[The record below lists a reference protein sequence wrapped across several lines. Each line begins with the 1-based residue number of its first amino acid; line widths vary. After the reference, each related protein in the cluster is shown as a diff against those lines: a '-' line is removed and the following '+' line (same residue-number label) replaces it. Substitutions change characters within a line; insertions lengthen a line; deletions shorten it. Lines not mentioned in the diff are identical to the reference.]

1 MRGTPRRAGA
11 SVEPVSTGRASVPVS
26 SAAKRWTLI
35 ACILGSGIV
44 FLDGTVVNVAL
55 PSIARDL
62 DSGLSAQQWVVEAYM
77 LTLGSL
83 ILIGG
88 SLGDLLGRRR
98 VFTAGVAGF
107 GACSLLCAV
116 SPTTEALIVAR
127 GLQGI
132 AGALLVP
139 STLALIMDT
148 FPEDERGGAIGS
160 WTAWT
165 GIATVIGPLGGGLLL
180 EVVSWRW
187 IFAVNVVP
195 VLICL
200 WLLRH
205 APEGH
210 RERGTPIDWVG
221 AALCAFGLAG
231 PVLAL
236 TEQPQRG
243 WGDPLVAIP
252 LVAGFVLLGL
262 FLWWERRAPAPML
275 RLEMFRV
282 RNFSV
287 GNLATFTFYGGLNI
301 ATLFLVLFLQ
311 QVGNWSPVA
320 AGAAMLPVT
329 LLTFALS
336 KRFGALADRLG
347 PRRFMGFGPLI
358 AGAGLL
364 LLLRVDAS
372 PDYLTEVLPGVLLFG
387 LGLSVT
393 VAPLTA
399 AVLGAAGVE
408 HAGVASGVNNAV
420 ARVAGLIAIAIA
432 GAVIAAVAS
441 SRLDHELASRPPLS
455 PAAQRAVDRARDL
468 RLTDSAPGAP
478 AAERPAADAA
488 LSDASVSAFHVGIGL
503 AGGLA
508 LLGGVISLIGIQDPR
523 RRATSVPCESC
534 PGGALVGA
542 STAAGHDGE
551 PRPEPAAA

>member
-1 MRGTPRRAGA
+1 MERADQPLSA
-11 SVEPVSTGRASVPVS
+11 
-26 SAAKRWTLI
+26 AAKRWTLL

-55 PSIARDL
+55 PAIARDL
-62 DSGLSAQQWVVEAYM
+62 DSGLSAQQWIVEAYM

-98 VFTAGVAGF
+98 VFSAGVAGF

-116 SPTTEALIVAR
+116 APTTEALIVAR

-139 STLALIMDT
+139 STLALIMDA
-148 FPEDERGGAIGS
+148 FPENERGAAIGT

-187 IFAVNVVP
+187 IFAVNAVP
-195 VLICL
+195 VVICL

-210 RERGTPIDWVG
+210 REPGTPIDWIG
-221 AALCAFGLAG
+221 AALCAIGLAG
-231 PVLAL
+231 PVYAL
-236 TEQPQRG
+236 TEQPARG
-243 WGDPLVAIP
+243 WGDAFVAGPLV
-252 LVAGFVLLGL
+252 LGFALLGA
-262 FLWWERRAPAPML
+262 FLWWERHAPAPML
-275 RLEMFRV
+275 RLEMFRA

-287 GNLATFTFYGGLNI
+287 GNLSTFALYGGLNV
-301 ATLFLVLFLQ
+301 ATFFLVLFLQ
-311 QVGNWSPVA
+311 QVGGWSPVA
-320 AGAAMLPVT
+320 AGAAMLPTTVMMF
-329 LLTFALS
+329 LLS
-336 KRFGALADRLG
+336 KRFGALADRYG

-364 LLLRVDAS
+364 LLLRVDAT
-372 PDYLTEVLPGVLLFG
+372 PDYLTEVMPGVLLFG

-420 ARVAGLIAIAIA
+420 ARVAGLIAIAVAGAAIA
-432 GAVIAAVAS
+432 GVAS
-441 SRLDHELASRPPLS
+441 ARLDDGLAGGDLS
-455 PAAQRAVDRARDL
+455 PAAERAVARAREL
-468 RLTDSAPGAP
+468 RLTDAAPGTP
-478 AAERPAADAA
+478 AAERATVDAA
-488 LSDASVSAFHVGIGL
+488 LTDASVDAYRVGIGI

-508 LLGGVISLIGIQDPR
+508 LLGGVIALIGIQDPR
-523 RRATSVPCESC
+523 RREGEVPCESC

-542 STAAGHDGE
+542 SSEAAHD
-551 PRPEPAAA
+551 PAPA

>member
-1 MRGTPRRAGA
+1 
-11 SVEPVSTGRASVPVS
+11 VEPVSTGSASGPVS
-26 SAAKRWTLI
+26 AAAKRWTLI

-62 DSGLSAQQWVVEAYM
+62 GSGLSAQQWIVEAYM

-116 SPTTEALIVAR
+116 APTTELLIAAR
-127 GLQGI
+127 ALQGI

-148 FPEDERGGAIGS
+148 FPEQERGAAIGS

-187 IFAVNVVP
+187 IFAVNAIP
-195 VLICL
+195 VLLCL
-200 WLLRH
+200 ALLRH

-210 RERGTPIDWVG
+210 RERGTPIDWIG
-221 AALCAFGLAG
+221 AALCALGLAG

-243 WGDPLVAIP
+243 WGAPLVAVP
-252 LVAGFVLLGL
+252 LVLGVVLLGA

-275 RLEMFRV
+275 RLEMFKA

-311 QVGNWSPVA
+311 QVGNWPPVT

-336 KRFGALADRLG
+336 KRFGALADRHG

-364 LLLRVDAS
+364 LLLRVDAT

-387 LGLSVT
+387 FGLAMT

-420 ARVAGLIAIAIA
+420 ARVAGLVAIAAA

-441 SRLDHELASRPPLS
+441 SRLDANLAGRPLT
-455 PAAQRAVDRARDL
+455 PAAQRAVARARQL
-468 RLTDSAPGAP
+468 RLTDTAPGTP
-478 AAERPAADAA
+478 AAERPVVDAA
-488 LSDASVSAFHVGIGL
+488 LADASVAAFHVGIGL

-508 LLGGVISLIGIQDPR
+508 LLGGTISLIGIRDPR
-523 RRATSVPCESC
+523 RRAEEAVPCESC

-542 STAAGHDGE
+542 STEAGHE
-551 PRPEPAAA
+551 PEPAAA

>member
-1 MRGTPRRAGA
+1 MSEESASAAAGPTA
-11 SVEPVSTGRASVPVS
+11 
-26 SAAKRWTLI
+26 AAKRWTLV

-55 PSIARDL
+55 PVIANDL
-62 DSGLSAQQWVVEAYM
+62 GSGLSAQQWIVEAYM

-83 ILIGG
+83 ILLGG

-98 VFTAGVAGF
+98 VFATGVAGF
-107 GACSLLCAV
+107 GVCSLLCAI
-116 SPTTEALIVAR
+116 SPTTELLIFAR
-127 GLQGI
+127 ALQGI

-148 FPEDERGGAIGS
+148 FGEEERGGAIGS

-180 EVVSWRW
+180 EAVSWRW

-195 VLICL
+195 VVVTL

-210 RERGTPIDWVG
+210 KLKGTPIDWVG
-221 AALCAFGLAG
+221 AALCGLGLAG

-236 TEQPQRG
+236 TEQPDRG
-243 WGDPLVAIP
+243 WGDPLVAFP
-252 LVAGFVLLGL
+252 LIAGVLLL
-262 FLWWERRAPAPML
+262 AAFLWWERRTRAPML
-275 RLEMFRV
+275 PLSMFRS

-287 GNLATFTFYGGLNI
+287 GNLSTFAVYGGLNI

-311 QVGNWSPVA
+311 QVAGWTPVA
-320 AGAAMLPVT
+320 AGAATLPLT
-329 LLTFALS
+329 LVMFVLS
-336 KRFGALADRLG
+336 KRFGMLADRYG
-347 PRRFMGFGPLI
+347 PRRFMGFGPLV

-364 LLLRVDAS
+364 LLLRVT
-372 PDYLTEVLPGVLLFG
+372 PDTDYVTQVLPAILLFG
-387 LGLSVT
+387 LGLSMT

-399 AVLGAAGVE
+399 TVLSAAGVE

-420 ARVAGLIAIAIA
+420 ARVAGVLAIAIA
-432 GAVIAAVAS
+432 GAVIAAAATAK
-441 SRLDHELASRPPLS
+441 LDSGLDRAALS
-455 PAAQRAVDRARDL
+455 PAAQHAVDRAQQK
-468 RLTDSAPGAP
+468 RLTDSAPGTPAP
-478 AAERPAADAA
+478 ERARVDAA
-488 LSDASVSAFHVGIGL
+488 LTDASLTGFRVGIGL

-508 LLGGVISLIGIQDPR
+508 LVGGVISLIGIRDPR
-523 RRATSVPCESC
+523 REVPCESC
-534 PGGALVGA
+534 PGGAIVGA
-542 STAAGHDGE
+542 TTES
-551 PRPEPAAA
+551 RSEPAAA

>member
-1 MRGTPRRAGA
+1 VDA
-11 SVEPVSTGRASVPVS
+11 VSTERAIAPVGA
-26 SAAKRWTLI
+26 AAKRWTLI

-55 PSIARDL
+55 PAIARDL
-62 DSGLSAQQWVVEAYM
+62 DSGLSAQQWIVEAYM

-98 VFTAGVAGF
+98 VFSAGVAGF

-148 FPEDERGGAIGS
+148 FPEDERGAAIGS

-180 EVVSWRW
+180 EAVSWRW
-187 IFAVNVVP
+187 IFAVNVLP
-195 VLICL
+195 VVVCL
-200 WLLRH
+200 LLLRH

-210 RERGTPIDWVG
+210 REPGTPIDWVG
-221 AALCAFGLAG
+221 AALCALGLAG
-231 PVLAL
+231 PVYAL
-236 TEQPQRG
+236 TEQPSRG
-243 WGDPLVAIP
+243 WGDPLVAGLLVGGLVL
-252 LVAGFVLLGL
+252 LVA
-262 FLWWERRAPAPML
+262 FLWWERRTPTPML
-275 RLEMFRV
+275 RLEMFRA

-287 GNLATFTFYGGLNI
+287 GNLATFAVYGGLNI
-301 ATLFLVLFLQ
+301 ATLFVVLFLQ
-311 QVGNWSPVA
+311 QVGGWTPVA
-320 AGAAMLPVT
+320 AGAAMLPAT
-329 LLTFALS
+329 LVMFVLS
-336 KRFGALADRLG
+336 KRFGALADRHG

-364 LLLRVDAS
+364 LLIRVDAT
-372 PDYLTEVLPGVLLFG
+372 PDYVTEVLPGVLLFG

-420 ARVAGLIAIAIA
+420 ARIAGLIAIAIA
-432 GAVIAAVAS
+432 GAVIASVAGN
-441 SRLDHELASRPPLS
+441 RLDDALAGRQLS
-455 PAAQRAVDRARDL
+455 PAAQTAVDRARDL
-468 RLTDSAPGAP
+468 RLTDSAPGTP
-478 AAERPAADAA
+478 AAERPAVDAA
-488 LSDASVSAFHVGIGL
+488 LSDASVAAFHVGLGL

-508 LLGGVISLIGIQDPR
+508 LLGGVISLIGIQDPK
-523 RRATSVPCESC
+523 RRAEIPCESC
-534 PGGALVGA
+534 PGGAFVGA
-542 STAAGHDGE
+542 SSEAGHGDGGDG
-551 PRPEPAAA
+551 REPAPATA